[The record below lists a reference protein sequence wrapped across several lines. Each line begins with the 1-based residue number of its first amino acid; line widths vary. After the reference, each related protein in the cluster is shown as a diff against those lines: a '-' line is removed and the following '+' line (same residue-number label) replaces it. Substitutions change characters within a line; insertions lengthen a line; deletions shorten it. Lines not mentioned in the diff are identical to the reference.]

1 MRPAPC
7 GRSWPPTP
15 SIPWPRRRLRGWP
28 RRAPRRVP
36 RPGST
41 WCSRPASPP
50 SGRSRSRPRPRSI
63 EPPLAAA
70 LARAGAISMVRPLS
84 SGNGLDQK
92 PPSLDAIRA
101 RIDALDA
108 EILRLVDERA
118 GLARSVA
125 AAKRAAGDT
134 GFGLRPVRE
143 AQLIRRLLATPREGA
158 GAGLTVRLWREL
170 ISDNLAQQG
179 PFHIS
184 VWGGSDPVRAT
195 ELARQ
200 RFGSAPPLRQA
211 AKPEDAL
218 AQAKTP
224 WGVAVLALAPDSA
237 WWGRLLAEPTLSV
250 VAAMPC
256 LAAWGPPGAL
266 AVAELPAE
274 PTGADETYWV
284 TDAE

>member
-1 MRPAPC
+1 
-7 GRSWPPTP
+7 
-15 SIPWPRRRLRGWP
+15 
-28 RRAPRRVP
+28 
-36 RPGST
+36 
-41 WCSRPASPP
+41 
-50 SGRSRSRPRPRSI
+50 
-63 EPPLAAA
+63 
-70 LARAGAISMVRPLS
+70 MVRPLS

-284 TDAE
+284 TDAEAPAAAIVEALGRDGVAAHLLAADGGLKLFALAGFFQRDDERLARAPGRLSGVIGAAATPFDV